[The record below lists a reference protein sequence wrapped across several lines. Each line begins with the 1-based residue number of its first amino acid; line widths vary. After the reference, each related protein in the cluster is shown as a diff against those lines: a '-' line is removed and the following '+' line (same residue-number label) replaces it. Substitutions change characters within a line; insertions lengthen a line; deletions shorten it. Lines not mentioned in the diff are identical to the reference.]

1 MKLIIS
7 WLFYSL
13 FSLSLRYK
21 ESITKSTRG
30 WKERLFSR
38 NTNMVDLGSEVRR
51 DVDAGIATVSRMMEH
66 LETGDNGRINTGS
79 VSNSL
84 QVSSVPDPVNQQIS
98 ETGGDNS
105 LNGVDSKASCVTGSA
120 SD

>member
-51 DVDAGIATVSRMMEH
+51 DVDPGIATVSRMMEH
-66 LETGDNGRINTGS
+66 LETGDNGRTNTGS